1 MANTSVLYARIDT
14 DLKTN
19 AEEILQKL
27 GITPTSAIQM
37 LYS

>member
-1 MANTSVLYARIDT
+1 MANTSVLYARIDS

-27 GITPTSAIQM
+27 TFG
-37 LYS
+37 